1 MHPPSFATPVFSM
14 HLTRAVFASGAL
26 CAALLGIG
34 SAFGQ
39 THQLPNVGSVHHCA
53 SQVPAFAGGHG
64 DKSCAVATPGFL
76 ANKLQ
81 SDFLRNKCPTG
92 QALRGLLNNSCTD
105 ARNVH
110 PPYPMSS
117 NFHVTLCCGYAPTA
131 PAIPQSNVA
140 PHPVYDATVGAAAF
154 ALEPPGHRNHFKV
167 GNVPLKLGVS
177 RASGCPAVGVTY
189 RHADMPQ
196 TIFFRGLERRINQEC
211 ADRGSPYGYSSLRL
225 HSCSETVD
233 PKHPPQVHFHAS
245 ADIFCAR

>member
-1 MHPPSFATPVFSM
+1 MHTPLLATPVTST
-14 HLTRAVFASGAL
+14 HVTRAVFTSGAL

-39 THQLPNVGSVHHCA
+39 THPLPNVGSVNHCA
-53 SQVPAFAGGHG
+53 SQIPAFAGGHG
-64 DKSCAVATPGFL
+64 DQSCAVATPGFL
-76 ANKLQ
+76 ASKLR

-110 PPYPMSS
+110 PPHSMSS
-117 NFHVTLCCGYAPTA
+117 NFRVTLCCGYAPPA
-131 PAIPQSNVA
+131 PASSQSHGA
-140 PHPVYDATVGAAAF
+140 HQPVYEATGSASAF

-167 GNVPLKLGVS
+167 ANVPLKLGVS
-177 RASGCPAVGVTY
+177 RASGCPQIGVTY
-189 RHADMPQ
+189 RHAAMPQ
-196 TIFFRGLERRINQEC
+196 TIFFRGLERRIDQEC